1 VCVLSLEFH
10 HATENIFVVQQ
21 IYIIKKKNLICAI
34 HTHLKKPTY
43 QLIRPIAKPKYE
55 H

>member
-1 VCVLSLEFH
+1 VFWAWNFIMQS
-10 HATENIFVVQQ
+10 ENICVVQQ
-21 IYIIKKKNLICAI
+21 IYIILKKILICAI
-34 HTHLKKPTY
+34 HTHFKKPTY